1 MSRFKKLWLKTCR
14 PSENLS
20 VIVSEPLLSLI
31 KGGYCVICD
40 VDRMKV
46 SIVAISSRALKG
58 DLRIGV
64 NENETG
70 AKGATD

>member
-1 MSRFKKLWLKTCR
+1 M
-14 PSENLS
+14 P
-20 VIVSEPLLSLI
+20 EPLLSPI
-31 KGGYCVICD
+31 KGGYFVICN
-40 VDRMKV
+40 VDHIKG
-46 SIVAISSRALKG
+46 SIVAIFARALKG